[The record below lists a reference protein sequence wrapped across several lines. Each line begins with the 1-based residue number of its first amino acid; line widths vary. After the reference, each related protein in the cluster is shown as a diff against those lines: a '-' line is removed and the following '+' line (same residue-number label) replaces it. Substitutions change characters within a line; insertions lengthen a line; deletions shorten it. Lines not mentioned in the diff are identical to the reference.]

1 MIFIV
6 VDNFFNLTL
15 FNQNWLFIFKVKS
28 LYLSNIK
35 IFMKFIVSS
44 GELQKAL
51 QIVSGVISTSQS
63 RPILE
68 NFLFDLKEN
77 TLKLTASDGET
88 TLITSL
94 EVKSDDEGKFA
105 VPAKIFQD
113 FVKTYGE
120 QPLTLSV
127 KESEDGNG
135 SLLEILDEKDNFAVA
150 LDNAEDYPDI
160 PEFESSQ
167 SITMPSGILSEA
179 LANTLFATSND
190 SLRPVMTG
198 VLFQFKEDETNFV
211 STDSHRLVVYKR
223 EDLVNAEPM
232 EFIMPKKP
240 LSIFKNILANS
251 NEDVAI
257 DFNENMAKF
266 TFGNNIWICR
276 LIDGKYPNYTAVIP
290 KENPNVL
297 TINRGLLLSAIR
309 RASIMSNKSTN
320 QIRFKLSGN
329 ILHLHAEDTEYAN
342 KADMQIPC
350 DYNGEDINIGFS
362 SKFLTEML
370 SVLNSDDITMKMS
383 QPNRPGIIEPVDGL
397 EDNEHILM
405 LSMPVIGM

>member
-1 MIFIV
+1 
-6 VDNFFNLTL
+6 
-15 FNQNWLFIFKVKS
+15 
-28 LYLSNIK
+28 
-35 IFMKFIVSS
+35 MKFIVAS

-51 QIVSGVISTSQS
+51 NTVSGVISSSQS

-68 NFLFDLKEN
+68 NYLFELEENNLKI
-77 TLKLTASDGET
+77 TASDGET
-88 TLITSL
+88 TLVTTL
-94 EVKSDDEGKFA
+94 EAKSDDTGKFA

-113 FVKTYGE
+113 FVKTYNE

-127 KESEDGNG
+127 KDSEDGNG
-135 SLLEILDEKDNFAVA
+135 SLLEILDEKDNFFVA
-150 LDNAEDYPDI
+150 LDNAEDYPEL
-160 PEFESSQ
+160 PEFDASQ
-167 SITMPSGILSEA
+167 SVKIAAGVLSEA
-179 LANTLFATSND
+179 LTNTLFATSND

-223 EDLVNAEPM
+223 TDLINAEPI

-240 LSIFKNILANS
+240 LAIFKNILMNS
-251 NEDVAI
+251 NEEVTI
-257 DFNENMAKF
+257 EFNENMAKF
-266 TFGNNIWICR
+266 TFDNNIWICR

-297 TINRGLLLSAIR
+297 TINRNLLLSSIR

-320 QIRFKLSGN
+320 QVRFKLSGN

-370 SVLNSDDITMKMS
+370 SVLSSDDITMKMS

-397 EDNEHILM
+397 EDEEKILM

>member
-1 MIFIV
+1 
-6 VDNFFNLTL
+6 
-15 FNQNWLFIFKVKS
+15 
-28 LYLSNIK
+28 
-35 IFMKFIVSS
+35 MKFIVAS

-51 QIVSGVISTSQS
+51 NTVSGVISSSQS

-68 NFLFDLKEN
+68 NYLFELQENHLKI
-77 TLKLTASDGET
+77 TASDGET
-88 TLITSL
+88 TLVTTL
-94 EVKSDDEGKFA
+94 DVKSDDSGKFA

-113 FVKTYGE
+113 FVKTYNE

-127 KESEDGNG
+127 KDSEDGNG

-150 LDNAEDYPDI
+150 LDNAEDYPEL
-160 PEFESSQ
+160 PEFDASQ
-167 SITMPSGILSEA
+167 SVKISAGVLAEA
-179 LANTLFATSND
+179 LNNTLFATSND

-223 EDLVNAEPM
+223 KDLINAEPI

-240 LSIFKNILANS
+240 LAIFKNILANS
-251 NEDVAI
+251 NDDVI
-257 DFNENMAKF
+257 IEFNENMAKF

-276 LIDGKYPNYTAVIP
+276 LIDGKYPNYSAVIP

-297 TINRGLLLSAIR
+297 TINRNLLLSSIR

-320 QIRFKLSGN
+320 QVRFKLSGN

-362 SKFLTEML
+362 SRFLTEML

-397 EDNEHILM
+397 EAEENILM

>member
-1 MIFIV
+1 
-6 VDNFFNLTL
+6 
-15 FNQNWLFIFKVKS
+15 
-28 LYLSNIK
+28 
-35 IFMKFIVSS
+35 MKFIVAS

-51 QIVSGVISTSQS
+51 NTVSGVISSSQS

-68 NFLFDLKEN
+68 NYLFEIEENNLKI
-77 TLKLTASDGET
+77 TASDGET
-88 TLITSL
+88 TLVTSL
-94 EVKSDDEGKFA
+94 EVKSDDTGKFA
-105 VPAKIFQD
+105 VPAKIFQE

-127 KESEDGNG
+127 KDSEDGNG

-150 LDNAEDYPDI
+150 LDNAEDYPEL
-160 PEFESSQ
+160 PEFDASQ
-167 SITMPSGILSEA
+167 SVKISAGVLSEA
-179 LANTLFATSND
+179 LTNTLFATSND

-223 EDLVNAEPM
+223 TDLINSEPI

-240 LSIFKNILANS
+240 LAIFKNILANS
-251 NEDVAI
+251 NDDVTI
-257 DFNENMAKF
+257 EFNENMAKF
-266 TFGNNIWICR
+266 TFGNNTWICR

-297 TINRGLLLSAIR
+297 TINRNLLLSSIR

-320 QIRFKLSGN
+320 QVRFKLSGN

-370 SVLNSDDITMKMS
+370 SVLGSDDITMKMS

-397 EDNEHILM
+397 EAEENILM

>member
-1 MIFIV
+1 
-6 VDNFFNLTL
+6 
-15 FNQNWLFIFKVKS
+15 
-28 LYLSNIK
+28 
-35 IFMKFIVSS
+35 MKFIVSS
-44 GELQKAL
+44 SELQKAL
-51 QIVSGVISTSQS
+51 QTVSGVISNSQS

-68 NFLFDLKEN
+68 NFLFEIEKERLKI
-77 TLKLTASDGET
+77 TASDGET

-94 EVKSDDEGKFA
+94 EVKSDVEGKIA
-105 VPAKIFQD
+105 VPAKIFQE
-113 FVKTYGE
+113 FVKTYGD

-127 KESEDGNG
+127 KDAEDGNG
-135 SLLEILDEKDNFAVA
+135 KLLEILDEKDNFAVA
-150 LDNAEDYPDI
+150 LDHAEDYPEI
-160 PEFESSQ
+160 PEFDAAQ
-167 SITMPSGILSEA
+167 SVTISAGILSEA
-179 LANTLFATSND
+179 LNNTLFATSND

-223 EDLVNAEPM
+223 TDLMNAEPV

-240 LSIFKNILANS
+240 LAIFKSILASS
-251 NEDVAI
+251 NEEVAI
-257 DFNENMAKF
+257 EFNENMAKF

-276 LIDGKYPNYTAVIP
+276 LIDGKYPNYSAVIP

-297 TINRGLLLSAIR
+297 TINRSLLLNSIR

-320 QIRFKLSGN
+320 QVRFKLSGN
-329 ILHLHAEDTEYAN
+329 ILHLHAEDTEFAN

-370 SVLNSDDITMKMS
+370 SVLSADDITMKMS

-397 EDNEHILM
+397 EDQEKLLM

>member
-1 MIFIV
+1 
-6 VDNFFNLTL
+6 
-15 FNQNWLFIFKVKS
+15 
-28 LYLSNIK
+28 
-35 IFMKFIVSS
+35 MKFIVAS

-51 QIVSGVISTSQS
+51 NTVSGVISSSQS

-68 NFLFDLKEN
+68 NYLFELEENKLKI
-77 TLKLTASDGET
+77 TASDGET
-88 TLITSL
+88 TLVTSL
-94 EVKSDDEGKFA
+94 EVKSEDVGKFA
-105 VPAKIFQD
+105 LPAKIFQD
-113 FVKTYGE
+113 FVKTYNE

-127 KESEDGNG
+127 KDAEDGNG

-150 LDNAEDYPDI
+150 LDNAEDYPELPD
-160 PEFESSQ
+160 FDASQ
-167 SITMPSGILSEA
+167 SVKIAAGILSEA
-179 LANTLFATSND
+179 LVNTLFATSND

-223 EDLVNAEPM
+223 TDLINPEPI

-240 LSIFKNILANS
+240 LAIFKNILANS
-251 NEDVAI
+251 NDDVFI
-257 DFNENMAKF
+257 EFNENMAKF

-297 TINRGLLLSAIR
+297 TINRNLLLSSIR

-320 QIRFKLSGN
+320 QVRFKLSGN

-370 SVLNSDDITMKMS
+370 SVLSSDDITMKMS
-383 QPNRPGIIEPVDGL
+383 QANRPGIIEPLDGL
-397 EDNEHILM
+397 DAEEKVLM

>member
-1 MIFIV
+1 
-6 VDNFFNLTL
+6 
-15 FNQNWLFIFKVKS
+15 
-28 LYLSNIK
+28 
-35 IFMKFIVSS
+35 MKFIVAS

-51 QIVSGVISTSQS
+51 NTVSGVISSSQS

-68 NFLFDLKEN
+68 NYLFELEENNLKI
-77 TLKLTASDGET
+77 TASDGET

-94 EVKSDDEGKFA
+94 EVKSDDNGKFA

-127 KESEDGNG
+127 KDAADGNG

-150 LDNAEDYPDI
+150 LDNAEDYPEL
-160 PEFESSQ
+160 PEFDAAQ
-167 SITMPSGILSEA
+167 SVKISAGVLSEA
-179 LANTLFATSND
+179 LNNTLFATSND

-223 EDLVNAEPM
+223 TDLINAEPI

-240 LSIFKNILANS
+240 LAIFKNILASS
-251 NEDVAI
+251 NDEVTI
-257 DFNENMAKF
+257 EFNENMAKF

-276 LIDGKYPNYTAVIP
+276 LIDGKYPNYSAVIP

-297 TINRGLLLSAIR
+297 TINRNLLLNSIR

-320 QIRFKLSGN
+320 QVRFKLSGN

-370 SVLNSDDITMKMS
+370 SVLSADDITMKMS

-397 EDNEHILM
+397 VDEENILM

>member
-1 MIFIV
+1 
-6 VDNFFNLTL
+6 
-15 FNQNWLFIFKVKS
+15 
-28 LYLSNIK
+28 
-35 IFMKFIVSS
+35 MKFIISS

-51 QIVSGVISTSQS
+51 QTVSGVISSSQS

-68 NFLFDLKEN
+68 NYLFELDGN
-77 TLKLTASDGET
+77 NVTITASDGET
-88 TLITSL
+88 TLVTSL
-94 EVKSDDEGKFA
+94 EVKSDDSGKFA

-113 FVKTYGE
+113 FIKTYGE
-120 QPLTLSV
+120 QPLTFVV
-127 KESEDGNG
+127 KDNAEGTG
-135 SLLEILDEKDNFAVA
+135 SQLEILDEKDNFAVA
-150 LDNAEDYPDI
+150 LDNADDYPEL
-160 PEFESSQ
+160 PEFDASQ
-167 SITMPSGILSEA
+167 SVVMPAGVLSEA
-179 LANTLFATSND
+179 LTNTLFATSND

-198 VLFQFKEDETNFV
+198 VLFQFGENETNFV

-223 EDLVNAEPM
+223 ADLMNAEPM

-240 LSIFKNILANS
+240 LNIFKNILASS
-251 NEDVAI
+251 NEEVKI

-266 TFGNNIWICR
+266 TFDKHIWICR

-297 TINRGLLLSAIR
+297 TINRNLLLGAIK

-320 QIRFKLSGN
+320 QVRFKLSGN

-370 SVLNSDDITMKMS
+370 TILGSDDITMKMS
-383 QPNRPGIIEPVDGL
+383 QPNRPGIIEPLDGL
-397 EDNEHILM
+397 EENENILM
-405 LSMPVIGM
+405 LSMPVIGL

>member
-1 MIFIV
+1 
-6 VDNFFNLTL
+6 
-15 FNQNWLFIFKVKS
+15 
-28 LYLSNIK
+28 
-35 IFMKFIVSS
+35 MKFIVSS
-44 GELQKAL
+44 SELQKAL
-51 QIVSGVISTSQS
+51 QTVSGVISNSQS

-68 NFLFDLKEN
+68 NFLFEIEKDILN
-77 TLKLTASDGET
+77 ITASDGET

-94 EVKSDDEGKFA
+94 EVKSDVEGKIA
-105 VPAKIFQD
+105 VPAKIFQE
-113 FVKTYGE
+113 FVKTYGD

-127 KESEDGNG
+127 KDAEDGNG
-135 SLLEILDEKDNFAVA
+135 KLLEILDEKDNFAVA
-150 LDNAEDYPDI
+150 LDHAEDYPEI
-160 PEFESSQ
+160 PEFDAAQ
-167 SITMPSGILSEA
+167 SVTISAGILSEA
-179 LANTLFATSND
+179 LNNTLFATSND

-223 EDLVNAEPM
+223 TDLMNAEPV

-240 LSIFKNILANS
+240 LAIFKSILASS
-251 NEDVAI
+251 NEEVAI
-257 DFNENMAKF
+257 EFNENMAKF

-276 LIDGKYPNYTAVIP
+276 LIDGKYPNYSAVIP

-297 TINRGLLLSAIR
+297 TINRSLLLNSIR

-320 QIRFKLSGN
+320 QVRFKLSGN
-329 ILHLHAEDTEYAN
+329 ILHLHAEDTEFAN

-370 SVLNSDDITMKMS
+370 SVLSADDITMKMS

-397 EDNEHILM
+397 EDQEKLLM

>member
-1 MIFIV
+1 
-6 VDNFFNLTL
+6 
-15 FNQNWLFIFKVKS
+15 
-28 LYLSNIK
+28 
-35 IFMKFIVSS
+35 MKFIVSS

-51 QIVSGVISTSQS
+51 QTVSGVISTSQS

-68 NFLFDLKEN
+68 NYLFELEN
-77 TLKLTASDGET
+77 NSLRITASDGET

-94 EVKSDDEGKFA
+94 EVKSEDSGKFA

-127 KESEDGNG
+127 KESADAAGNV
-135 SLLEILDEKDNFAVA
+135 LEILDEKDNFSVA
-150 LDNAEDYPDI
+150 LDNAEDYPEI
-160 PEFESSQ
+160 PEFESAQ
-167 SITMPSGILSEA
+167 SVSLPSGVLSEA
-179 LANTLFATSND
+179 LSNTLFATSND

-198 VLFQFKEDETNFV
+198 VLFQFGENETNFV

-223 EDLVNAEPM
+223 KDLVSEPM

-240 LSIFKNILANS
+240 LSIFRNILASTND
-251 NEDVAI
+251 DVLI
-257 DFNENMAKF
+257 EFNDNMAKF

-276 LIDGKYPNYTAVIP
+276 LIDGKYPNYSAVIP

-297 TINRGLLLSAIR
+297 TINRKLLLIAIR

-320 QIRFKLSGN
+320 QVRFKLSGN
-329 ILHLHAEDTEYAN
+329 VLHLHAEDTEYAN

-370 SVLNSDDITMKMS
+370 SVLRADDITMKMS

-397 EDNEHILM
+397 EDKENILM

>member
-1 MIFIV
+1 
-6 VDNFFNLTL
+6 
-15 FNQNWLFIFKVKS
+15 
-28 LYLSNIK
+28 
-35 IFMKFIVSS
+35 MKFIVAS

-51 QIVSGVISTSQS
+51 QTVSGVISNSQS

-68 NFLFDLKEN
+68 NFLFEIEKDILKI
-77 TLKLTASDGET
+77 TSSDGET
-88 TLITSL
+88 TLITSI
-94 EVKSDDEGKFA
+94 EVKSDGEGKIA

-127 KESEDGNG
+127 KDAEDGNG
-135 SLLEILDEKDNFAVA
+135 SFLEILDEKDNFAVA
-150 LDNAEDYPDI
+150 LDNAEDYPEI
-160 PEFESSQ
+160 PEFDASQ
-167 SITMPSGILSEA
+167 SVKISAGVLSEA
-179 LANTLFATSND
+179 LTNTLFATSND

-223 EDLVNAEPM
+223 TDLINADPI

-240 LSIFKNILANS
+240 LAIFKSILNNS
-251 NEDVAI
+251 SEEVTI
-257 DFNENMAKF
+257 EFNENMAKF

-276 LIDGKYPNYTAVIP
+276 LIDGKYPNYSAVIP

-297 TINRGLLLSAIR
+297 TINRNLLLNSIR

-320 QIRFKLSGN
+320 QVRFKLSGN

-370 SVLNSDDITMKMS
+370 SVLGSDDITMKMS

-397 EDNEHILM
+397 EDEENILM

>member
-1 MIFIV
+1 
-6 VDNFFNLTL
+6 
-15 FNQNWLFIFKVKS
+15 
-28 LYLSNIK
+28 
-35 IFMKFIVSS
+35 MKFIVAS

-51 QIVSGVISTSQS
+51 NTVSGVISSSQS

-68 NFLFDLKEN
+68 NYLFELEENNLKI
-77 TLKLTASDGET
+77 TASDGET

-94 EVKSDDEGKFA
+94 EVKSDDNGKFA

-127 KESEDGNG
+127 KDAADGNG

-150 LDNAEDYPDI
+150 LDNAEDYPEL
-160 PEFESSQ
+160 PEFDAAQ
-167 SITMPSGILSEA
+167 SVKISAGVLSEA
-179 LANTLFATSND
+179 LNNTLFATSND

-223 EDLVNAEPM
+223 TDLINAEPI

-240 LSIFKNILANS
+240 LAIFKNILASS
-251 NEDVAI
+251 NDEVTI
-257 DFNENMAKF
+257 EFNENMAKF

-276 LIDGKYPNYTAVIP
+276 LIDGKYPNYSAVIP

-297 TINRGLLLSAIR
+297 TINRNLLLNSIR

-320 QIRFKLSGN
+320 QVRFKLSGN

-370 SVLNSDDITMKMS
+370 SVLSADDITMKMS

-397 EDNEHILM
+397 EDEENILM

>member
-1 MIFIV
+1 
-6 VDNFFNLTL
+6 
-15 FNQNWLFIFKVKS
+15 
-28 LYLSNIK
+28 
-35 IFMKFIVSS
+35 MKFIVAS

-51 QIVSGVISTSQS
+51 NTVSGVISSSQS

-68 NFLFDLKEN
+68 NYLFELEENNLKI
-77 TLKLTASDGET
+77 TASDGET

-94 EVKSDDEGKFA
+94 EVKSDDSGKFA

-127 KESEDGNG
+127 KDAADGNG

-150 LDNAEDYPDI
+150 LDNAEDYPEL
-160 PEFESSQ
+160 PEFDAAQ
-167 SITMPSGILSEA
+167 SVKISAGVLSEA
-179 LANTLFATSND
+179 LNNTLFATSND

-223 EDLVNAEPM
+223 TDLINAEPI

-240 LSIFKNILANS
+240 LAIFKNILASS
-251 NEDVAI
+251 NDEVTI
-257 DFNENMAKF
+257 EFNENMAKF

-276 LIDGKYPNYTAVIP
+276 LIDGKYPNYSAVIP

-297 TINRGLLLSAIR
+297 TINRNLLLNSIR

-320 QIRFKLSGN
+320 QVRFKLSGN

-370 SVLNSDDITMKMS
+370 SVLSADDITMKMS

-397 EDNEHILM
+397 EDEENILM

>member
-1 MIFIV
+1 
-6 VDNFFNLTL
+6 
-15 FNQNWLFIFKVKS
+15 
-28 LYLSNIK
+28 
-35 IFMKFIVSS
+35 MKFIVAS

-51 QIVSGVISTSQS
+51 NTVSGVISGSQS

-68 NFLFDLKEN
+68 NYLFELEENNLKI
-77 TLKLTASDGET
+77 TASDGET
-88 TLITSL
+88 TLVTTL
-94 EVKSDDEGKFA
+94 EVKSDDSGKFA

-113 FVKTYGE
+113 FVKTYNE

-127 KESEDGNG
+127 KESSDGNG

-150 LDNAEDYPDI
+150 LDNAEDYPEL
-160 PEFESSQ
+160 PEFDASQ
-167 SITMPSGILSEA
+167 SVKISAGVLSEA
-179 LANTLFATSND
+179 LNNTLFATSND

-223 EDLVNAEPM
+223 TDLVNAEPI

-240 LSIFKNILANS
+240 LAIFKSILANS
-251 NEDVAI
+251 GEEVMI
-257 DFNENMAKF
+257 EFNENMAKF
-266 TFGNNIWICR
+266 TFGNNTWICR

-297 TINRGLLLSAIR
+297 TINRNLLLSSIR

-320 QIRFKLSGN
+320 QVRFKLSGN

-370 SVLNSDDITMKMS
+370 SVLSSDDITMKMS

-397 EDNEHILM
+397 EDEEKILM

>member
-1 MIFIV
+1 
-6 VDNFFNLTL
+6 
-15 FNQNWLFIFKVKS
+15 
-28 LYLSNIK
+28 
-35 IFMKFIVSS
+35 MKFIVSS

-51 QIVSGVISTSQS
+51 QTVSGVIASSQS

-68 NFLFDLKEN
+68 NYLFALDGNNLN
-77 TLKLTASDGET
+77 ITASDGET
-88 TLITSL
+88 TLVTSV
-94 EVKSDDEGKFA
+94 EVKSDETGKFA

-120 QPLTLSV
+120 QPLTLSI
-127 KESEDGNG
+127 KDNDEGTG
-135 SLLEILDEKDNFAVA
+135 SVLEILDEKDNFAVA
-150 LDNAEDYPDI
+150 LDNAEDYPEF
-160 PEFESSQ
+160 PEFDASQ
-167 SITMPSGILSEA
+167 SVRIPAGILSEA
-179 LANTLFATSND
+179 LTNTLFATSND

-198 VLFQFKEDETNFV
+198 VLFQFGEEGTHFV

-223 EDLVNAEPM
+223 TDLVSEPM

-240 LSIFKNILANS
+240 LSIFKNILSNS
-251 NEDVAI
+251 SDEVVI
-257 DFNENMAKF
+257 EFNENMAKF

-276 LIDGKYPNYTAVIP
+276 LIDGKYPNYSAVIP
-290 KENPNVL
+290 KENPNIL
-297 TINRGLLLSAIR
+297 TINRSLLLNAIR

-320 QIRFKLSGN
+320 QVRFKLSGN

-342 KADMQIPC
+342 KADMQVPC

-370 SVLNSDDITMKMS
+370 SVLSSEDITLKMS
-383 QPNRPGIIEPVDGL
+383 QPNRPGIVEPVDGL
-397 EDNEHILM
+397 EDNEHLLM

>member
-1 MIFIV
+1 
-6 VDNFFNLTL
+6 
-15 FNQNWLFIFKVKS
+15 
-28 LYLSNIK
+28 
-35 IFMKFIVSS
+35 MKFIVAS

-51 QIVSGVISTSQS
+51 NTVSGVISSSQS

-68 NFLFDLKEN
+68 NYLFEIEENNLKI
-77 TLKLTASDGET
+77 TASDGET
-88 TLITSL
+88 TLVTSL
-94 EVKSDDEGKFA
+94 EVKSDDAGKFA
-105 VPAKIFQD
+105 VPAKIFQE

-127 KESEDGNG
+127 KDSDDGSG

-150 LDNAEDYPDI
+150 LDNAEDYPEL
-160 PEFESSQ
+160 PEFDASQ
-167 SITMPSGILSEA
+167 SVKISAGVLSEA
-179 LANTLFATSND
+179 LTNTLFATSND

-223 EDLVNAEPM
+223 TDLVNAEPI

-240 LSIFKNILANS
+240 LAIFKNILANS
-251 NEDVAI
+251 NEDVTI
-257 DFNENMAKF
+257 EFNENMAKF
-266 TFGNNIWICR
+266 TFGNNTWICR

-297 TINRGLLLSAIR
+297 TINRNLLLSSIR

-320 QIRFKLSGN
+320 QVRFKLSGN

-370 SVLNSDDITMKMS
+370 SVLSSDDITMKMS

-397 EDNEHILM
+397 EAEENILM